1 MPLTDAKIRAAKPNG
16 KAFKMPD
23 GGGLHLF
30 MSPTGVRS
38 WRYRYEREGR
48 EQTAVLGRYPEMSLA
63 DARRAR
69 DDTRS
74 QQRSG
79 QVAAPA
85 ASHTFEMVAREWHDL
100 NKPRWKPQHAADV
113 LESLEEEAFP
123 TFGGDP
129 VDRIGGSR
137 ILQALRIME
146 QRGAVETARRVR
158 QRCSA
163 VFGYA
168 IAKGWA
174 SVDPTAG
181 LKAALAPLPPKGRRP
196 ALSTLEEARVLIQAI
211 DGCTAKPIIR
221 VASRF
226 IALTAA
232 RPGEVAGLRW
242 DELHL
247 EGAAEWRLPPERTKI
262 VTERAK
268 AASAHIIPLTPA
280 AIACLEA
287 IRPLSGRAPFVFPN
301 LRSMHRPMSENAL
314 GDLLE
319 RLGYRGRHVPHGWR
333 STFSTVLNERFPA
346 DRQIID
352 LMLAHTPK
360 DRVEAAYNRAQHTA
374 RRRELAEAWSDL
386 LLEGAAPAADLMTGP
401 RRSPSKN
408 YVVSSINDT

>member
-1 MPLTDAKIRAAKPNG
+1 MS
-16 KAFKMPD
+16 D

-38 WRYRYEREGR
+38 WRFRYEREGR
-48 EQTAVLGRYPEMSLA
+48 EQTAVLGRYPEMGLA

-74 QQRSG
+74 RLKSG
-79 QVAAPA
+79 GGDGPATAP
-85 ASHTFEMVAREWHDL
+85 TFEAAAREWHDL
-100 NKPRWKPQHAADV
+100 NRPRWKASHAAGV
-113 LESLEEEAFP
+113 LESLEEDVFP
-123 TFGGDP
+123 KIGADL
-129 VDRIGGSR
+129 VDRIGSTR
-137 ILQALRIME
+137 ILEVLRAIE
-146 QRGAVETARRVR
+146 RRGAVETARRVK

-163 VFGYA
+163 IFGYA
-168 IAKGWA
+168 IAKGSA

-196 ALSTLEEARVLIQAI
+196 ALATLEEARALIRAI
-211 DGCTAKPIIR
+211 DASTAKPIVR

-247 EGAAEWRLPPERTKI
+247 DGKAEWRLPPERTKI

-268 AASAHIIPLTPA
+268 AATVHIIPLSPA
-280 AIACLEA
+280 AVACLEV
-287 IRPLSGRAPFVFPN
+287 IRPLTGRAPFVFPN
-301 LRSMHRPMSENAL
+301 LLSMLRPMSENAL

-360 DRVEAAYNRAQHTA
+360 DRVEAAYNRAQHMV
-374 RRRELAEAWSDL
+374 RRRELAEAWADM
-386 LLEGAAPAADLMTGP
+386 LLEGAAPAVDLMTGP
-401 RRSPSKN
+401 RRSPSR
-408 YVVSSINDT
+408 SEA